1 MSGVLK
7 LSSSNNSSSLLSTF
21 EHDVNISGTDKLAC
35 FKLLRV
41 VIKNLC
47 DPTKGTDIK
56 FRQLRPANPKLQVMF
71 QHPPIVS
78 YLQQVIGFEH
88 ATDNCEAILRINNVP
103 DTAVMSREYIQIS
116 AIYERIEKTVTP
128 SSSTSTGLS
137 TSKPVLKTSTST
149 VSTES
154 TASLSSITNMSLD
167 GLTEKQKARILKEQK
182 DAAEKEAAKM
192 ARKRTVAQIQ
202 ADKVVRQTDPNWK
215 PNVSAAAGKNGTS
228 LQTFRDKY
236 GE

>member
-7 LSSSNNSSSLLSTF
+7 LSTSNSSSSLLTTL
-21 EHDVNISGTDKLAC
+21 EHDVNISATDKLAC

-47 DPTKGTDIK
+47 DPIKCNDIK
-56 FRQLRPANPKLQVMF
+56 FRQLRPANPKLQAMF
-71 QHPPIVS
+71 QYPSIVS
-78 YLQQVIGFEH
+78 YLQQIIGFEE
-88 ATDNCEAILRINNVP
+88 AIENGEAILRINNVP

-116 AIYERIEKTVTP
+116 AIYERIEKLVPSTTSTAP
-128 SSSTSTGLS
+128 SSST
-137 TSKPVLKTSTST
+137 KPVLKTSTST

-154 TASLSSITNMSLD
+154 TASSTTSTTMSLD
-167 GLTEKQKARILKEQK
+167 GLSEKQKARILKEQK
-182 DAAEKEAAKM
+182 EAAEKEAAKM

-215 PNVSAAAGKNGTS
+215 PTVSAAAAKNGSS